1 MAKGSDHA
9 HPAKLLK
16 KLRRPSPPPLS
27 AVPGSV
33 PPGLTHSDTTSS
45 DDYDSDET
53 YPHPTFPLS
62 EPEAVFSARS
72 EHERARKTSG
82 SSELTVVP
90 TSRYTHSR
98 AGMGLGLS
106 IGRRA
111 RNSTNESSE
120 DDCLGG
126 F

>member
-1 MAKGSDHA
+1 MP
-9 HPAKLLK
+9 PA
-16 KLRRPSPPPLS
+16 
-27 AVPGSV
+27 
-33 PPGLTHSDTTSS
+33 LTHSDTTSS

-53 YPHPTFPLS
+53 FPRPVFPLS
-62 EPEAVFSARS
+62 EPQAVFSTMS

-82 SSELTVVP
+82 SSEVTVVP
-90 TSRYTHSR
+90 ATRHIQGRT
-98 AGMGLGLS
+98 GLGLG

-111 RNSTNESSE
+111 RNTTNESSE